1 MEIVVTENN
10 IRIDKYLQQN
20 TEYSRS
26 LIQKMIASEHVL
38 VNNLPTKAN
47 YLIKEEDI
55 IIIKDG
61 FVKET
66 KLEPENIKLDIIYE
80 DEDLIIINKQSG
92 MVVHPG
98 NGNSNNTLVNALMYH
113 TSLSETEDER
123 PGIVHRLDKD
133 TSGRMIAAKNNK
145 AHELLTDMFKRR
157 EVNREYTALVVG
169 EIQPETATIDAPI
182 GRDNVDRK
190 KMAVTDK
197 NSKEA
202 KTHFKVINRY
212 KGYTLLELKLDT
224 GRTHQIRVHL
234 KYINYPVY
242 NDPVYTT
249 RKCTEF
255 GQYLHSSK
263 ISFNHPV
270 TNEYLEFT
278 APLPDEFTD
287 FLNKLEQET
296 NIN

>member
-20 TEYSRS
+20 TEHSRS

-133 TSGRMIAAKNNK
+133 TSGLMIAAKNNK